1 MLDEGDLTSSD
12 GVEQRR
18 ARGKGASFVFR
29 CRKRELEGE
38 AANKEKMERRERE
51 RESFRVEFL
60 FSSGLRSPL
69 SSSFFQERK
78 QKLSLSFPPPSA
90 LLSLSPL
97 PRAENAHA
105 RGEQGS
111 HAASEAILPSRR
123 RRRSREQQQQQLRRD
138 GRRGVG
144 VDDDEHFSFFAS
156 SSSHAQ
162 PLAPARLGVSR
173 RRPARRRTIFFPLRR
188 VVRSGTGVRGKLR
201 AQTGNSRPPTRF
213 SSSPSFSET
222 RRKTRPVRLAKQ
234 QRSKT

>member
-38 AANKEKMERRERE
+38 AAKKEKMERRERE
-51 RESFRVEFL
+51 SFRVELL
-60 FSSGLRSPL
+60 FSSRLRSPL

-78 QKLSLSFPPPSA
+78 QKLSLFPSPHPA
-90 LLSLSPL
+90 HCSLSPL